1 MRYLIAV
8 LLALPGVAMAA
19 DTIPGPIVAAVVRVY
34 DGDTMTVNAYP
45 DALLLWRPRDRNAT
59 ELAR

>member
-19 DTIPGPIVAAVVRVY
+19 ETNNHKICGQ
-34 DGDTMTVNAYP
+34 YP
-45 DALLLWRPRDRNAT
+45 ST
-59 ELAR
+59 

>member
-19 DTIPGPIVAAVVRVY
+19 DTIPGPIIATVINVY
-34 DGDTMTVNAYP
+34 DSETLTVNAYP
-45 DALLLWRPRDRNAT
+45 WPG
-59 ELAR
+59 